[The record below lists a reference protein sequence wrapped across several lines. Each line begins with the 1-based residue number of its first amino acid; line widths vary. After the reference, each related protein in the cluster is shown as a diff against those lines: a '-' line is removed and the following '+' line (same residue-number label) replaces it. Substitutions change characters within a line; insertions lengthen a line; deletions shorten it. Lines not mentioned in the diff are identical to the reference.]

1 MKKTTTDFGRM
12 VRDRRME
19 LGMTHA
25 DIAERVNVSPSAVS
39 FWERGTTKP
48 VRKYRKP
55 LAKVLGLDPMILF
68 PDGKF

>member
-12 VRDRRME
+12 VRERRLD
-19 LGMTHA
+19 LGMTQA
-25 DIAERVNVSPSAVS
+25 DIAQRVNVDPGAVS
-39 FWERGTTKP
+39 FWERGTTMP

-55 LAKVLGLDPMILF
+55 LAKALGLDPMGLF

>member
-1 MKKTTTDFGRM
+1 VKKTTTDFGRI
-12 VRDRRME
+12 VRDRRLE
-19 LGMTHA
+19 LDMSQA
-25 DIAERVNVSPSAVS
+25 DIAKRVGVDASAVG

-55 LAKVLGLDPMILF
+55 LAKALGLDPMVLF